1 MEVTAHLN
9 APAITYHE
17 AFIKTWKIWIGLI
30 SLFSQILKRIHIR
43 EQRMKFYQ
51 KCNIKPTTWHEYMRS
66 LLDEDSTTEA
76 GTSFNNRNYRH
87 YKTKEREDTGDN
99 TRTFDSFPFSL

>member
-66 LLDEDSTTEA
+66 LLDKDSTTEA

>member
-1 MEVTAHLN
+1 
-9 APAITYHE
+9 
-17 AFIKTWKIWIGLI
+17 
-30 SLFSQILKRIHIR
+30 
-43 EQRMKFYQ
+43 
-51 KCNIKPTTWHEYMRS
+51 MRS
-66 LLDEDSTTEA
+66 LLDKDSTTEA